1 MKQSQEIKSQESSN
15 NSTNKGED
23 ALPSNSRLD
32 NKKNKSII
40 GDKINN
46 KDEDMTGN
54 NVIANL
60 TEENSLLKQEVSGLK
75 HENSLLKQE
84 IAGLN
89 KKISCL
95 MKEISGLKDRNS
107 PFTNEEKEEKENLY
121 AQIRNLKE
129 QNEASKTF
137 IKVFMNRLD
146 QIEEHNKRLMKKE
159 DKLNF
164 FLQAYPQYKPLFDD
178 NDDEKKKDSSDEKC
192 GKKSNK
198 NDGK

>member
-1 MKQSQEIKSQESSN
+1 
-15 NSTNKGED
+15 
-23 ALPSNSRLD
+23 
-32 NKKNKSII
+32 
-40 GDKINN
+40 
-46 KDEDMTGN
+46 
-54 NVIANL
+54 
-60 TEENSLLKQEVSGLK
+60 
-75 HENSLLKQE
+75 
-84 IAGLN
+84 
-89 KKISCL
+89 

-164 FLQAYPQYKPLFDD
+164 FLQAYPQYKHLFDD

>member
-1 MKQSQEIKSQESSN
+1 MKFL
-15 NSTNKGED
+15 
-23 ALPSNSRLD
+23 A
-32 NKKNKSII
+32 
-40 GDKINN
+40 
-46 KDEDMTGN
+46 
-54 NVIANL
+54 
-60 TEENSLLKQEVSGLK
+60 
-75 HENSLLKQE
+75 
-84 IAGLN
+84 
-89 KKISCL
+89 C
-95 MKEISGLKDRNS
+95 
-107 PFTNEEKEEKENLY
+107 EEKEEKENLY